1 MANFDLDVIV
11 EKKRYIKFNG
21 KDVEIKPLTVDE
33 YLMAEAELDSIA
45 EIGEDPNIK
54 SYKDVMKASADHMVN
69 YLMMVLDLTEE
80 EARAMDYRQ
89 FRELKAYFTR
99 LDLKDQGLT
108 DQEIARMEK
117 QQLKNQMKQMMDV
130 SSQ

>member
-54 SYKDVMKASADHMVN
+54 SYKDVMKASADHMFN

>member
-1 MANFDLDVIV
+1 MNFDLDAII

-21 KDVEIKPLTVDE
+21 RDVEIKPLSVEE

-45 EIGEDPNIK
+45 EIGEDPKVK
-54 SYKDVMKASADHMVN
+54 SYKQVMEKSAEHMVN
-69 YLMMVLDLTEE
+69 YLLMVLDLSEE

-89 FRELKAYFTR
+89 FRELKAYFAR

-108 DQEIARMEK
+108 DQEIQRMEK
-117 QQLKNQMKQMMDV
+117 QQAKNQLKQMMEG

>member
-1 MANFDLDVIV
+1 MVNFDLDVIV

-21 KDVEIKPLTVDE
+21 RDVEIKPLTVDE

-117 QQLKNQMKQMMDV
+117 QQLKNQMKQMMDD